1 MRTIR
6 HRQLERMAG
15 TVDKHREVCSYSG
28 VLGRVSGN
36 IMALRGIEDVVVL
49 LHAPSG
55 CAYHNRLV
63 PRLHAPYYELRGSD
77 MTERDIVFGCAERLE
92 SSIERIIREEAPAMI
107 AVVPSAVSQMVSS
120 DVREV
125 VERFNGD
132 PRCKVVGV
140 RPRCF
145 SHRNRRVYRDAAGE
159 VIERDSGIDPFG
171 ASEPSGCGSNEA
183 VCSLVEQVMEPTQRV
198 EHDLLNAWVTP
209 ANNTGSGFC
218 DTGEDLPRFA
228 ATLAEVGLRLNTL
241 DSVEHLRKASAACYN
256 LAGHCRWT
264 KMMEKAFGTE
274 FFGRDDGGDDD
285 EGEFIRS
292 LCTIDGIR
300 ALFLM
305 IADVCGKRD
314 DMQAVLDREYEG
326 LRARHEA
333 VKEAY
338 GRYRYA
344 AFSWNWNVKGVL
356 TTYRQ
361 DFGIV
366 PAYYI
371 INLNEDF
378 LRRNG
383 ATEEDVLKER
393 ESFRREMDE
402 IGFEGTVVY
411 AQDRHAVQTALKDVD
426 ILINGTYLLN
436 QYPNDPIVRQA
447 RIVDS
452 PIAYRPF
459 SITGKVESME
469 ASLFA
474 IRNASPNTFGLAQ
487 RLQRHREQR
496 PAIEKGREQA
506 LNWWRRM
513 WFNDRQGI

>member
-1 MRTIR
+1 
-6 HRQLERMAG
+6 MAG
-15 TVDKHREVCSYSG
+15 AVDKHRDVCSYSG
-28 VLGRVSGN
+28 VLGRISGN
-36 IMALRGIEDVVVL
+36 IMALRGIEDIVVL

-63 PRLHAPYYELRGSD
+63 PRMRAPYYGLRGSD
-77 MTERDIVFGCAERLE
+77 MTESDIVFGCDEKLVAV
-92 SSIERIIREEAPAMI
+92 IERIIRDESPAMI
-107 AVVPSAVSQMVSS
+107 AVVPSAVSQMIGS
-120 DVREV
+120 DIMEAVRC
-125 VERFNGD
+125 FDGD
-132 PRCKVVGV
+132 RRCKVVGI
-140 RPRCF
+140 RPKCF

-183 VCSLVEQVMEPTQRV
+183 VCSLVEQVMEPAQQV
-198 EHDLLNAWVTP
+198 ECDLLNAWVTP
-209 ANNTGSGFC
+209 ANNTGVGFC

-228 ATLAEVGLRLNTL
+228 ATLAEVGLRLNSL
-241 DSVEHLRKASAACYN
+241 DSVENLRKASVARYN
-256 LAGHCRWT
+256 LAGHCRWAR
-264 KMMEKAFGTE
+264 MMEEAYGTG
-274 FFGRDDGGDDD
+274 FFGQDDDG
-285 EGEFIRS
+285 EFVRS
-292 LCTIDGIR
+292 LSTIDGIR
-300 ALFLM
+300 SMFLM

-314 DMQAVLDREYEG
+314 AMQAVLDREYEG

-333 VKEAY
+333 VKEVY

-356 TTYRQ
+356 TAYRQ
-361 DFGIV
+361 DFGIR

-383 ATEEDVLKER
+383 ATEADILKER
-393 ESFRREMDE
+393 EAFYQEMDE
-402 IGFEGTVVY
+402 IGFEGTVVH

-426 ILINGTYLLN
+426 ILINGAYLLN
-436 QYPNDPIVRQA
+436 LYPGDPLVQQA

-452 PIAYRPF
+452 PITYRPL
-459 SITGKVESME
+459 SITGKMEGME

-474 IRNASPNTFGLAQ
+474 LRNASPNTFGLAQ

-496 PAIEKGREQA
+496 PAIEKGRELA
-506 LNWWRRM
+506 LDWWRRM
-513 WFNDRQGI
+513 WFNDNRGR